1 MLLIVGPFEL
11 IGTTLPLC
19 SLFVLAAAKSGS
31 GWKKIFGMGGK
42 DAQGS
47 STSGSARADALTAG
61 DWQRS
66 AKIFEEDG
74 RFREAAKIYQS
85 HGQNYEAA
93 RLLVQAGALT
103 EAAHVFERV
112 GHFLKAAE
120 VCAQSGDNRR
130 AGENYRRYLED
141 RFGSIVVTRSP
152 ADHAEFTKYCRL
164 AGQAFE
170 RAGLH
175 EQAAEVLERG
185 EQWEEA
191 AALFSKLNR
200 HVKAADLYQ
209 RAGAVDQAADV
220 YAQAGDRVRAAQMR
234 GEWLYKQDQKN
245 EAAVQFLLG
254 GDPLRAAEVYEEA
267 GNYLDAARCYE
278 HCGANRQAA
287 EAYERVQQFDRA
299 AEMYGRCQEYS
310 NAAALYEK
318 VEDFEEATRMY
329 AEAGAFYRAATLAR
343 KKGLT
348 EQAIDYLQ
356 RVQPS
361 DPSYHDAL
369 VELAHSFMERDL
381 PGVAVEKLKKALSGA
396 PLSAKNM
403 DIYHTL
409 AVASEQMGD
418 YGGASDILKQIVA
431 ENYSYRD
438 AVGRLQDVERKLA
451 QGADEAPRRNVVA
464 DELPEGKRYEFIEK
478 LGAGGMG
485 VVYRAKDTRLNRVVA
500 YKMLMEQFMEVK
512 DVRDRFLREAQSAAQ
527 LNHTNIVT
535 VYDMDIDRDRNR
547 LFIAM
552 EFVSGESYFD
562 ILQRE
567 VRLGIPAVLHFVVG
581 VLKALAHAHGHGVV
595 HRDIKPSNVMLSSD
609 RVVKIMDFGLA
620 KVLREAKAQGSEKAS
635 GTPLYM
641 SPEQILGKAI
651 DFRTD
656 IYAFGGTVYHL
667 LAGEPPFVDGEVL
680 YHHVHT
686 VPRGLKKLRPE
697 VPKVLDQIVMSCLNK
712 NPADRPRSEEILKL
726 LKKQS

>member
-1 MLLIVGPFEL
+1 MNEL
-11 IGTTLPLC
+11 ILSSEIFDSAGLLAMLTI
-19 SLFVLAAAKSGS
+19 VLMGAAKSGS
-31 GWKKIFGMGGK
+31 GWKKIFGMGKK
-42 DAQGS
+42 DKG
-47 STSGSARADALTAG
+47 SGSKESSVLAAG

-66 AKIFEEDG
+66 AKIFEDDG
-74 RFREAAKIYQS
+74 RFRDAAKIYQGK
-85 HGQNYEAA
+85 GQNHEAA

-103 EAAHVFERV
+103 EAASIFERV
-112 GHFLKAAE
+112 GHYLKAAE

-130 AGENYRRYLED
+130 AGENYRRYLEE
-141 RFGSIVVTRSP
+141 RFGSLAVARSP

-170 RAGLH
+170 RAGLL

-191 AALFSKLNR
+191 AALFLKLNR

-209 RAGAVDQAADV
+209 RAGAVDQAADAF
-220 YAQAGDRVRAAQMR
+220 AQAGDRVRAAQMR
-234 GEWLYKQDQKN
+234 GEFLYKQEQKN

-278 HCGANRQAA
+278 HCGAHRQAA
-287 EAYERVQQFDRA
+287 EAYERVEQFDRA
-299 AEMYGRCQEYS
+299 AEMYGRSQEYQK
-310 NAAALYEK
+310 AADLYEK
-318 VEDFEEATRMY
+318 AEDWEQATRMF
-329 AEAGAFYRAATLAR
+329 AESGAYYRAAKLAR
-343 KKGLT
+343 QQGLT
-348 EQAIDYLQ
+348 ELAIDYLQ
-356 RVQPS
+356 KVESTDTNYQS
-361 DPSYHDAL
+361 AL
-369 VELAHSFMERDL
+369 VELGESFMERDL
-381 PGVAVEKLKKALSGA
+381 PGVAVEKLKKALASQ
-396 PLSAKNM
+396 PISESSL
-403 DIYHTL
+403 DVYHTL

-418 YGGASDILKQIVA
+418 YPSAVGILKKIVA

-438 AVGRLQDVERKLA
+438 ALGRLQELEKKIKA
-451 QGADEAPRRNVVA
+451 APSATEHHQVA
-464 DELPEGKRYEFIEK
+464 KQELSSAKRYEFVEK

-527 LNHTNIVT
+527 LNHPNIVT
-535 VYDMDIDRDRNR
+535 VYDMDVDPERNR

-552 EFVSGESYFD
+552 EFVAGESYFD

-567 VRLGIPAVLHFVVG
+567 SRLTIPQVLHFVVG

-595 HRDIKPSNVMLSSD
+595 HRDIKPSNVMLSAQ
-609 RVVKIMDFGLA
+609 RQVKIMDFGLA
-620 KVLREAKAQGSEKAS
+620 KVLRDAKAQGSEKAS

-686 VPRGLKKLRPE
+686 KARQLKELRPE
-697 VPKVLDQIVMSCLNK
+697 TPKVLDNIVMACLNK
-712 NPADRPRSEEILKL
+712 DPSNRPSSEAVLKMI
-726 LKKQS
+726 KKQS